1 MGNERLARLK
11 PNRSRNLFWKVWPV
25 LCVKP
30 GIIDLKQIESL
41 FPYPINLQG
50 QVNLGVLGEKVLRKT
65 VKL

>member
-11 PNRSRNLFWKVWPV
+11 PNRSRNLFWKVWP
-25 LCVKP
+25 P